1 MGKFN
6 HDSYSEHEWDDG
18 WEAVWSEADWEGYL
32 LREEAEIRKYQK
44 LYQKLIKSQNRLDEV
59 AIYMGWDDEE
69 ADESGPRAEDESEDP
84 EAAPPPYTLHQ
95 HPLFVASKALHG
107 WLREKLHQR
116 VAMASEVVPP
126 EMALEIHG
134 LVCKSDEYGLLTVT
148 ALDHADYG
156 LATAYIKRGLAMVNL
171 ILGKL
176 EGLEQLRLEPLPRF
190 VQQARIRLFDI
201 REIWLRVLNDCREA
215 VYRQSDDDQS

>member
-6 HDSYSEHEWDDG
+6 HDSYPEHEWDDSG
-18 WEAVWSEADWEGYL
+18 EAAWSEADWEGYL

-59 AIYMGWDDEE
+59 AIYMGWDEEE
-69 ADESGPRAEDESEDP
+69 ADESDPLAEDEGDDP

-116 VAMASEVVPP
+116 VAMASEIVPP

-148 ALDHADYG
+148 A
-156 LATAYIKRGLAMVNL
+156 YIKRGLAMVNL

-176 EGLEQLRLEPLPRF
+176 EGVEQLGLEPLPRF